1 MVTYARLPEA
11 LSIITGHGF
20 RLGVITT
27 ALAIVVLLLS
37 GGFFRIFSSKIV
49 LGLFAFTIWMGVSMP
64 FSVWRGGSFSQFI
77 YWILS
82 LICLSLLAG
91 CIDGLEHLRRAM
103 FTMALSVLCIEAMSF
118 FFGSMRA
125 DDGRLS
131 FVTGTFAN
139 ANDLAALLLIG
150 LPFCLL
156 AVRLLSGFSIFRVAS
171 FFGLLL
177 IPITVVRTGSRGGLL
192 ALVIMFAIYFFSVP
206 VLQKIPLAV
215 GALVL
220 AVAAILFTTHDAL
233 ERYKT
238 IFVGSDQVY
247 YADGARQSAVLSTL
261 SRKELLMNSIR
272 LTFMHPVL
280 GVGPGMFQV
289 ADAQEAAERK
299 QQANWHQTHN
309 TFTQISS
316 EEGLPALF
324 FYVMSLV
331 FCFTTIRRARL
342 YAKAHPEIRY
352 LTEMAFCLRLSL
364 LAFTITAVF
373 ASNAYYFYFPMV
385 AGLCAALERY
395 LAAETKAATLP
406 ESSKPHFIP
415 VPRPRPQG
423 AVPARFV

>member
-1 MVTYARLPEA
+1 MTPRPAIRPAFDRSPSPGAPPSAPPSRQPSVYLALGYILVTYARLPEA

-156 AVRLLSGFSIFRVAS
+156 AVRLLSDS
-171 FFGLLL
+171 
-177 IPITVVRTGSRGGLL
+177 
-192 ALVIMFAIYFFSVP
+192 
-206 VLQKIPLAV
+206 
-215 GALVL
+215 
-220 AVAAILFTTHDAL
+220 
-233 ERYKT
+233 
-238 IFVGSDQVY
+238 
-247 YADGARQSAVLSTL
+247 
-261 SRKELLMNSIR
+261 
-272 LTFMHPVL
+272 
-280 GVGPGMFQV
+280 
-289 ADAQEAAERK
+289 
-299 QQANWHQTHN
+299 
-309 TFTQISS
+309 
-316 EEGLPALF
+316 LF
-324 FYVMSLV
+324 FASPPFSASCSFPLPWSV
-331 FCFTTIRRARL
+331 RA
-342 YAKAHPEIRY
+342 H
-352 LTEMAFCLRLSL
+352 
-364 LAFTITAVF
+364 
-373 ASNAYYFYFPMV
+373 
-385 AGLCAALERY
+385 AADCWRW
-395 LAAETKAATLP
+395 
-406 ESSKPHFIP
+406 
-415 VPRPRPQG
+415 
-423 AVPARFV
+423 